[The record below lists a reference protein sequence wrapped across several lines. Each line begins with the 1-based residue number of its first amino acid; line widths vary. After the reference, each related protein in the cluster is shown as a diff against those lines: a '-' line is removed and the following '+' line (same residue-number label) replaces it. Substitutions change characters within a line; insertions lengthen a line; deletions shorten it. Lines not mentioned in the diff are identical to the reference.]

1 MNNFYKIFCIVLI
14 LLLFNKISIS
24 ADGTK
29 DNPFNVLL
37 VPADGGTE
45 EGTISDFK
53 PIFNAIS
60 LATNYSFN
68 IIVGQSYSAVVEG
81 ICSGLADFAWFG
93 PVTYLQAK
101 DKGCVELLA
110 VEVRKG
116 SSVYYSGIFTNNSN
130 LSINNLNDL
139 YGKKVAFGDINST
152 SSFVFPMAMLVESGI
167 NPIKDLS
174 KPQLTGSHANSLK
187 ALQAGIVDA
196 AAASFNS
203 YEKAVRQGSIIANE
217 FKIIAKSDPIPN
229 PPLAMSVNLPKIVK
243 DTIRYE
249 ISQLHNNP
257 NIKEG
262 MLRGYGGKKVD
273 YYDTSITD
281 KDMLPALKKMLL
293 IDNDFKKAILE
304 ANSN

>member
-1 MNNFYKIFCIVLI
+1 MSRISKIITIII
-14 LLLFNKISIS
+14 LTLCLAKISIG

-29 DNPFNVLL
+29 GDPFNVLL

-45 EGTISDFK
+45 EGTVSDFK

-93 PVTYLQAK
+93 PVTYLQAR

-110 VEVRKG
+110 VEVTKG
-116 SSVYYSGIFTNNSN
+116 SSVYYSGIFTNKNN
-130 LSINNLNDL
+130 TNINNLSDL
-139 YGKKVAFGDINST
+139 KAKKVAFGDINST
-152 SSFVFPMAMLVESGI
+152 SSFIFPMAMLVESGI
-167 NPIKDLS
+167 DPIKDLS
-174 KPQLTGSHANSLK
+174 KSQLTGSHANSLK

-203 YEKAVRQGSIIANE
+203 YEKAVRQSSIMANE
-217 FKIIAKSDPIPN
+217 FKIIARSDPIPN
-229 PPLAMSVNLPKIVK
+229 PPLAMSVNLPKIIK
-243 DTIRYE
+243 DKIRNE

-281 KDMLPALKKMLL
+281 KDMLPALKKMVL
-293 IDNDFKKAILE
+293 IDSDFKKTILE

>member
-29 DNPFNVLL
+29 GNPFNVLL

-174 KPQLTGSHANSLK
+174 KSQLTGSHANSLK

>member
-1 MNNFYKIFCIVLI
+1 MIRISKIITIIILI
-14 LLLFNKISIS
+14 LCFAKISIG

-29 DNPFNVLL
+29 EDPFNVLL

-68 IIVGQSYSAVVEG
+68 IIVGQSYSAEG

-93 PVTYLQAK
+93 PVTYLQAR

-116 SSVYYSGIFTNNSN
+116 SSVYYAGIFTNKNN
-130 LSINNLNDL
+130 ININNLSDL
-139 YGKKVAFGDINST
+139 KAKKVAFGDINST

-167 NPIKDLS
+167 DPIKDLS
-174 KPQLTGSHANSLK
+174 KSQLTGSHANSLK

-203 YEKAVRQGSIIANE
+203 YEKAVRQGSIMANE
-217 FKIIAKSDPIPN
+217 FKIIARSDPIPN

-243 DTIRYE
+243 DKIRNE

-281 KDMLPALKKMLL
+281 KDMLPALKKMIL
-293 IDNDFKKAILE
+293 IDSDFKKTILE

>member
-53 PIFNAIS
+53 PIFNALS

-174 KPQLTGSHANSLK
+174 KSQLTGSHANSLK

>member
-1 MNNFYKIFCIVLI
+1 MNNFYKIFCIILI

-174 KPQLTGSHANSLK
+174 KSQLTGSHANSLK